1 MARAQLRLEGTA
13 EFTRQITDWPG
24 ALADGARLIVYG
36 AAQQAV
42 NELRDAYPPRR
53 PKSRSRFEPLQ
64 NVWYVQGADR
74 GPLRPRAFATHREI
88 LAYWRERGAPWKS
101 ATRTTKKGWDRGRMV
116 PAPVFVP
123 IRVRWERFAREA
135 LIGLAETLGFT
146 VTDDGR

>member
-64 NVWYVQGADR
+64 HVWYVQGADR

-88 LAYWRERGAPWKS
+88 LAVWREQGTKPRL
-101 ATRTTKKGWDRGRMV
+101 TTKGWSRGRMP

-146 VTDDGR
+146 VKDDGR